1 MGETCTTRLYSQ
13 NEEKG
18 KKDTECAIDEAER
31 EKVRM
36 WNRARSTSCLSA
48 TGFLSNIR
56 AQEEEKREKERG
68 KRWKRVFFFFA
79 FREQGELKGSVGKL
93 VIIFP
98 SQD

>member
-13 NEEKG
+13 NEEKE

-56 AQEEEKREKERG
+56 AQEEEKREKERRE
-68 KRWKRVFFFFA
+68 KMEKSLFFFCV
-79 FREQGELKGSVGKL
+79 SVAR
-93 VIIFP
+93 
-98 SQD
+98 

>member
-48 TGFLSNIR
+48 TGFLSKIR
-56 AQEEEKREKERG
+56 AQEEEKREKEG
-68 KRWKRVFFFFA
+68 EKMEKSLFFFLRF
-79 FREQGELKGSVGKL
+79 GSKVN
-93 VIIFP
+93 
-98 SQD
+98 